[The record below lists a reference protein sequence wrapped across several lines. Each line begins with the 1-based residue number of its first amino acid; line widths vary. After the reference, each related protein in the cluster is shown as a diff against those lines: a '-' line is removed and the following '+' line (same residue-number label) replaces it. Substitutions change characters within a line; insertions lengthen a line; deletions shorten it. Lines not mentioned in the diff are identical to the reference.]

1 MQMDEKQLLAELS
14 RPDQGVLDTLAN
26 IQGDLL
32 MLGAAGKIG
41 HALTLMAKQGFEQL
55 GRKNRVIA
63 VSRFSAPGSEKMF
76 QDDGVTTLRCDL
88 ADIDAVEK
96 LPDASD
102 VIYLVGQKFGTADNT
117 SLTWLLNC
125 FVPGIVARKWKDS
138 RIAVYSSGNVY
149 PFTPVTT
156 DGPTEDVAPSPIGE
170 YAQSVLGRERIFEYF
185 SRANGTR
192 TVTIRLNYANEPR
205 YGVIID
211 LAKRILARDTI
222 DLAQGY
228 VNIVWQGDCNR
239 VTIKSL
245 DIASSPPQYLNLA
258 GPKISVKALCEK
270 IGHGLGVQPQFTGE
284 PAANALLSDGSFCW
298 KNFGPQTKTIDEM
311 IDLACQWINAGK
323 DTWNK
328 PTHFE
333 ARDGKF

>member
-1 MQMDEKQLLAELS
+1 MPIDEQQLLAELS
-14 RPDQGVLDTLAN
+14 RPDQGVLNTLAN
-26 IQGDLL
+26 IEGDLL

-41 HALTLMAKQGFEQL
+41 HALTLMAKQGFETL
-55 GRKNRVIA
+55 GKRNRVIA
-63 VSRFSAPGSEKMF
+63 VSRVSTQGSQKMF
-76 QDDGVTTLRCDL
+76 EDDGITTIRCDL
-88 ADIDAVEK
+88 GDIDAVQN

-102 VIYLVGQKFGTADNT
+102 VIYLVGQKFGTSGNT

-125 FVPGIVARKWKDS
+125 FVPGIVARRWKDS

-149 PFTPVTT
+149 PFTPVNTQ
-156 DGPTEDVAPSPIGE
+156 GPTESVAPGPIGE
-170 YAQSVLGRERIFEYF
+170 YAQSVLGRERIFEHF
-185 SRANGTR
+185 SRTNGTPV
-192 TVTIRLNYANEPR
+192 VTIRLNYANEPR

-211 LAKRILARDTI
+211 LAKRIQAGETI

-245 DIASSPPQYLNLA
+245 DIAGAPPTLLNLA
-258 GPKISVKALCEK
+258 GPKIAVEELCLK
-270 IGHGLGVQPQFTGE
+270 IGKGLGITPQFSGK
-284 PAANALLSDGSFCW
+284 PAENALLSDGSFCW
-298 KNFGPQTKTIDEM
+298 KTFGPQTKTIDEM
-311 IDLACQWINAGK
+311 IDLACQWINSGK

>member
-1 MQMDEKQLLAELS
+1 MPINEQDLLEELS
-14 RPDQGVLDTLAN
+14 HPDQGVLDTLATM
-26 IQGDLL
+26 QGDLL

-41 HALTLMAKQGFEQL
+41 HALTLMAKRGFQTL
-55 GRKNRVIA
+55 GMKNRVIA
-63 VSRFSAPGSEKMF
+63 VSRFSAPGSQQQFE
-76 QDDGVTTLRCDL
+76 DDGITTLRCDL
-88 ADIDAVEK
+88 ADIPAVEK

-102 VIYLVGQKFGTADNT
+102 VIYLVGQKFGTTGNT
-117 SLTWLLNC
+117 GLTWLLNT
-125 FVPGIVARKWKDS
+125 FVPGVVARRWKDS

-149 PFTPVTT
+149 PFTPVES
-156 DGPTEDVAPSPIGE
+156 DGPDESVAPDPIGE

-185 SRANGTR
+185 SRANGTKV
-192 TVTIRLNYANEPR
+192 VTIRLNYANEPR

-211 LAKRILARDTI
+211 LAKRLQAGEVI

-245 DIASSPPQYLNLA
+245 GIADSPPRLLNLA
-258 GPKISVKALCEK
+258 GPKISVEALCRK
-270 IGHGLGVQPQFTGE
+270 IAAGLGVEPKFSGS
-284 PAANALLSDGSFCW
+284 PAANALLSDSRYCW
-298 KNFGPQTKTIDEM
+298 ETFGPQTRTIDEM
-311 IDLACQWINAGK
+311 VDLACQWIHQGK
-323 DTWNK
+323 EVWNK